1 MIGRI
6 RRPDVRRSLSI
17 TAAGICAFAVTAALL
32 LAALP
37 GPHTRLDYI
46 MAGTVATL
54 FTLVLLFMVAVVRKD
69 RSVIPWSSENRPKP

>member
-1 MIGRI
+1 MIGRT
-6 RRPDVRRSLSI
+6 RRPDTGRCLSL
-17 TAAGICAFAVTAALL
+17 AAAAICVFAAAAALL

-54 FTLVLLFMVAVVRKD
+54 FTLVLVFVAAVVRKD
-69 RSVIPWSSENRPKP
+69 RSVIPWSPENRPKP